1 MTPGADTIAS
11 ARALRDEALA
21 VFKGDL
27 EIAKL
32 EVSPGRVKE
41 RAVGEAVEMID
52 TAREIA
58 SENKAV
64 IGATLA
70 ALFAWFLREPLQQAA
85 GWIADRV
92 GIGD

>member
-1 MTPGADTIAS
+1 MSAPAAVAS
-11 ARALRDEALA
+11 AKALRDDALA

-41 RAVGEAVEMID
+41 RAMDEAVEMLD
-52 TAREIA
+52 SARAIA
-58 SENKAV
+58 EENKAV

-70 ALFAWFLREPLQQAA
+70 ALLGWFFREPIRELAERL
-85 GWIADRV
+85 IDKVRS
-92 GIGD
+92 GD

>member
-1 MTPGADTIAS
+1 MSDPGNVKAAK
-11 ARALRDEALA
+11 ALRDDALA

-32 EVSPGRVKE
+32 EVSPNRVKE
-41 RAVGEAVEMID
+41 RALGEAVEMID

-58 SENKAV
+58 GENKAV

-70 ALFAWFLREPLQQAA
+70 ALLAWFLREPLQRFARRA
-85 GWIADRV
+85 VEMVRP
-92 GIGD
+92 GD

>member
-1 MTPGADTIAS
+1 MSGSHELSS

-21 VFKGDL
+21 VFRSDL
-27 EIAKL
+27 EFVKK
-32 EVSPGRVKE
+32 EVSPGRMKE

-58 SENKAV
+58 GENKAV

-70 ALFAWFLREPLQQAA
+70 ALVAWFLREPLQQMA
-85 GWIADRV
+85 GWLSDKV
-92 GIGD
+92 KSGD